1 MPHHTDTIADWLVSN
16 RLYEDNLFYY
26 ALIICFWF
34 FIGFAFLGF
43 ELEGFSLQQ
52 NLFFNFIYYLIICT
66 MMALCP
72 FWFKLFFGKTHTAK
86 REQELQQALD
96 ELDEYDRAE
105 VEAELAHTGGLAM
118 RPVQKWALI
127 FLGSYFLFEVFFISA
142 WVKDLTLVWQPDW
155 VLAITH
161 WVKENINLPPLNV
174 DRKLFLLNI
183 HSSSSTLLRELYETE
198 MQFLNSEFGITTSF
212 FHFIKALNFVPIL
225 IAVYLLLSNIIGW
238 AGINR
243 FNADHQEISF
253 FSSLKKFLWL
263 SFLMFFL
270 FIMVLGGF
278 GKIFM
283 DIETTAEILINITAW
298 VDNFFLNIGYAF
310 FIIALSVTVSW
321 FKTGVLL
328 AILIT
333 DFIKQFFKPT

>member
-52 NLFFNFIYYLIICT
+52 NLFFNFVFYLFICT

-72 FWFKLFFGKTHTAK
+72 VWFRLFFGKTHTAK

-142 WVKDLTLVWQPDW
+142 WVKDMALVWEPRWASVLIEW
-155 VLAITH
+155 VRENTDFLSD
-161 WVKENINLPPLNV
+161 KERI
-174 DRKLFLLNI
+174 DRKLFSVYIKPSDTELYQLYTSEREFLASSFGGATALFQVFRSFCFPLILFAFATIIWRPLDWLGGLSIDPRNI
-183 HSSSSTLLRELYETE
+183 HSVGSFIFSSVATLVMTFFLLFSLYYFALQESAI
-198 MQFLNSEFGITTSF
+198 MLLGIEFWKDKFS
-212 FHFIKALNFVPIL
+212 LNFVFVFMIL
-225 IAVYLLLSNIIGW
+225 AIKFICGW
-238 AGINR
+238 
-243 FNADHQEISF
+243 
-253 FSSLKKFLWL
+253 
-263 SFLMFFL
+263 FL
-270 FIMVLGGF
+270 FWRN
-278 GKIFM
+278 
-283 DIETTAEILINITAW
+283 IL
-298 VDNFFLNIGYAF
+298 FYR
-310 FIIALSVTVSW
+310 
-321 FKTGVLL
+321 
-328 AILIT
+328 
-333 DFIKQFFKPT
+333 